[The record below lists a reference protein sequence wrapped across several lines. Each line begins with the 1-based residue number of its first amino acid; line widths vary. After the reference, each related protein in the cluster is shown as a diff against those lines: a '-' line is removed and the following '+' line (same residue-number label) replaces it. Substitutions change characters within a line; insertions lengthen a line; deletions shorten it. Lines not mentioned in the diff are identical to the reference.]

1 MLVQLVAHT
10 VIAQDIPGYVPHAD
24 SDDVTHA
31 DDLAEQAG
39 RLCYL
44 SWNRPNPKT
53 ATNAGYMG
61 NIIAKMHYSV
71 MEHASVTIY
80 LDGVTRNLT
89 HEFIRHRHFGYSE
102 VSQRYCDV
110 GEFPFVPHPG
120 LEKLSYDGGVKIDQA
135 IEAGREAYA
144 FVVTE
149 LTSRGLERKEARQ
162 AARHALV
169 SGTETKILVS
179 GNINA
184 WRTML
189 PKRLSPAADAEFR
202 EVATEILK
210 IMKQVAPN
218 SFQDFE

>member
-10 VIAQDIPGYVPHAD
+10 VIAQDIPGYIPHANPH
-24 SDDVTHA
+24 DVTDA

-61 NIIAKMHYSV
+61 NIIEKMHYSV
-71 MEHASVTIY
+71 MEHASVTIF

-120 LEKLSYDGGVKIDQA
+120 LRHISEAARIELNHAIDT
-135 IEAGREAYA
+135 GRDAYA
-144 FVVTE
+144 FIVTE
-149 LTSRGLERKEARQ
+149 LTDKGLERKAARQ

-179 GNINA
+179 GNITA

-202 EVATEILK
+202 EVATKILA